1 MVLLQLLGGLQAG
14 AQAPAAT
21 LHTVFTTECG
31 MYFNWQTLGLLYS
44 HRKSGQP
51 GPITRLLSCTPE
63 DLANFQDLQGVTTH
77 VAPSWTHHP
86 RTGDIY
92 RYPASLCSVFLQH
105 STLYQGPEAMIR
117 SISPDYV

>member
-1 MVLLQLLGGLQAG
+1 MLGIARWLAALLLLAHRLLAR

-31 MYFNWQTLGLLYS
+31 QYFNWQTLGLMYS

-51 GPITRLLSCTPE
+51 GPITRLLSCNPE
-63 DLANFQDLQGVTTH
+63 DLAKYQDLNGVTTH

-92 RYPASLCSVFLQH
+92 RCCG
-105 STLYQGPEAMIR
+105 TTI
-117 SISPDYV
+117 

>member
-1 MVLLQLLGGLQAG
+1 MLGIARWLAALLLIAHRLLAR

-31 MYFNWQTLGLLYS
+31 QYFNWQTLGLMYS

-51 GPITRLLSCTPE
+51 GPITRLLSCNPE
-63 DLANFQDLQGVTTH
+63 DLAKYQDLKGVTTH

-92 RYPASLCSVFLQH
+92 RC
-105 STLYQGPEAMIR
+105 
-117 SISPDYV
+117 